1 MSIEPPDGNSGSQPD
16 LDAPGVGGPSGEGG
30 EIAEKVGR
38 ATPEIIVP
46 PVNPFN
52 SIIVFNPGDGLDLDN
67 TVGNLKSGELNKISD
82 ILDGSNKYVQKCSL
96 NDILF
101 LVMLI
106 LIKSTS
112 EQRESRFESM
122 SARKTV
128 SAMAS
133 TAVYE
138 LKIAEAKSTYEKE
151 KTAAEMKK
159 IMAIVSMVCGAI
171 SFVLSALG
179 PIVQAGNQMAKSIS
193 NVLKVVSEVISILAT
208 IAQGIVGLYLAEKGK
223 NVAFIRAEI
232 AQTQTFFENTMQQI
246 RNMQEAYSASQRNIV
261 SNLQTMQEILE
272 KQQNTRLSVARN
284 I

>member
-1 MSIEPPDGNSGSQPD
+1 MEPVKDSTGSQPD
-16 LDAPGVGGPSGEGG
+16 LTTPGAGGTSGEGG
-30 EIAEKVGR
+30 KIADETGR
-38 ATPEIIVP
+38 ANPEIVVP
-46 PVNPFN
+46 PTNLIN
-52 SIIVFNPGDGLDLDN
+52 SIIVFDPGDGVDSSN
-67 TVGNLKSGELNKISD
+67 TVGKLRPGELGKISD
-82 ILDGSNKYVQKCSL
+82 ILDGSNNYVQKCSL

-122 SARKTV
+122 SAKKTV

-138 LKIAEAKSTYEKE
+138 LKIAEAKGTYEKE
-151 KTAAEMKK
+151 AAAAEMKK
-159 IMAIVSMVCGAI
+159 IMAIVSMCCAVV
-171 SFVLSALG
+171 SFVLAALG
-179 PIVQAGNQMAKSIS
+179 PFVQAGNQVAKSIS
-193 NVLKVVSEVISILAT
+193 NTLKAVSDMISILAT

-223 NVAFIRAEI
+223 DVAFIRAEI
-232 AQTQTFFENTMQQI
+232 VQTQTFFENTMQQI
-246 RNMQEAYSASQRNIV
+246 RSMQEAYSASQRNIV